1 MQTSDAFAGLACQEC
16 GERFD
21 ADELRP
27 SSPDSQTRQDAA
39 DAAGRCPDCG
49 GALAPTYDYDRIDL
63 DRETL
68 ADRSFDSQW
77 RYRELL
83 PFEPSAAVSAAEG
96 GTPLVEGPSLADE
109 LGVGELY
116 VKDDGRNPTGSTAD
130 RGLSVALTAARERG
144 VEAVALA
151 STGDGGQ
158 SAAAYAARADVDAH
172 AFLPSRSTFTNKAM
186 VNVHDGEMTVVGG
199 RIGDALDAAAE
210 SIAEEGWHD
219 LGWFATPYRHEGAKT
234 ALFEIVE
241 QLDWEIPDAVV
252 VPTGAGVTVVG
263 VHRAAT
269 ELERLGLIDELP
281 AIYVAQ
287 AAGCAPIVDA
297 WEAGNDEPEPV
308 EYPDTICG
316 GIEIPDPPGGALAL
330 DAVAE
335 SGGGA
340 VATEDPDILDS
351 AIAVAANEGLEV
363 DASAAAAVSGAWE
376 LSRTGEFDDSDTV
389 VVLNTGA
396 GSKTDDVLRSHLM
409 GQGI

>member
-1 MQTSDAFAGLACQEC
+1 MQTSDAFAGLECQEC

-21 ADELRP
+21 AADERSS
-27 SSPDSQTRQDAA
+27 SSPDSQVRQEDET
-39 DAAGRCPDCG
+39 AGRCPDCG
-49 GALAPTYDYDRIDL
+49 GALAPTYDYDAIDL

-68 ADRSFDSQW
+68 ADRPFGSQW

-83 PFEPSAAVSAAEG
+83 PFERSAAVSIDEG
-96 GTPLVEGPSLADE
+96 GTPLVEAASLADE

-130 RGLSVALTAARERG
+130 RGQSVAVTAARERG
-144 VEAVALA
+144 VDTVALA

-158 SAAAYAARADVDAH
+158 SAAAYAARAGLDAEV
-172 AFLPSRSTFTNKAM
+172 FVPSRATFTNKAM

-199 RIGDALDAAAE
+199 RVGDALEAAAE
-210 SIAEEGWHD
+210 SIEEEGWHD

-241 QLDWEIPDAVV
+241 QLAWELPDAVV
-252 VPTGAGVTVVG
+252 VPTGAGVGAVG

-269 ELERLGLIDELP
+269 ELERLGLIDETP
-281 AIYVAQ
+281 AIYAAQ

-297 WEAGNDEPEPV
+297 WEAGRDEVEPV

-316 GIEIPDPPGGALAL
+316 GIEIPDPPGGSLAL

-351 AIAVAANEGLEV
+351 AVAVAANEGLEV
-363 DASAAAAVSGAWE
+363 GASAAAAVSGAWE
-376 LSRTGEFDDSDTV
+376 LSRRGEFDDSDTV

-396 GSKTDDVLRSHLM
+396 GSKSDDVLRSHLM

>member
-1 MQTSDAFAGLACQEC
+1 MQTSDAFAGLECQEC
-16 GERFD
+16 GGRFA
-21 ADELRP
+21 AD
-27 SSPDSQTRQDAA
+27 

-68 ADRSFDSQW
+68 ADRPFGSQW

-83 PFEPSAAVSAAEG
+83 PFARSAAASIDEG
-96 GTPLVEGPSLADE
+96 GTPLVEGPSLAEE

-130 RGLSVALTAARERG
+130 RGMSIALTAARERG
-144 VEAVALA
+144 ETDVALA

-158 SAAAYAARADVDAH
+158 SAAAYAARAGLDAH
-172 AFLPSRSTFTNKAM
+172 AFVPSRATFTNKAM
-186 VNVHDGEMTVVGG
+186 VNVHDGDMTVVGG
-199 RIGDALDAAAE
+199 RIGDAVDAAAE
-210 SIAEEGWHD
+210 SIDEEGWHD
-219 LGWFATPYRHEGAKT
+219 LGWFETPYRHEGAKT

-241 QLDWEIPDAVV
+241 QLDWTVPDAVV
-252 VPTGAGVTVVG
+252 VPTGAGVAPVG
-263 VHRAAT
+263 LHRGAT
-269 ELERLGLIDELP
+269 ELERLGLIDEAP

-297 WEAGNDEPEPV
+297 WEAGRDEHEPV
-308 EYPDTICG
+308 EHPDTICG
-316 GIEIPDPPGGALAL
+316 GIEIPDPPGASLAL

-335 SGGGA
+335 SSGGA
-340 VATEDPDILDS
+340 VATEDPEILDS
-351 AIAVAANEGLEV
+351 AVAVAANEGLEV
-363 DASAAAAVSGAWE
+363 GASAAAAVSGAWE
-376 LSRTGEFDDSDTV
+376 LSRRGEFDESDAV

-396 GSKTDDVLRSHLM
+396 GSKSDDVLRSHLM